1 MAKIPSNDL
10 PEDRSQGKTI
20 CCVCVKETVPNHQIK
35 FVLIYANEIFIRP
48 NLKQEEFA
56 CCERSRNFHSD
67 YGGAVP
73 SCTIISFKIEFVHR
87 LVFNPQLK
95 TKHNSGVFESSQK
108 HIPPTNPKLHL
119 CSLVHEYFLYFCY
132 QSHKMPGEHADNVA
146 FTDHFVS
153 GKKPQWLIH
162 MRQLILNNRGSFHL
176 CGNRGVQN
184 VFKFQ

>member
-1 MAKIPSNDL
+1 MTYQRTAAK
-10 PEDRSQGKTI
+10 ERQYV
-20 CCVCVKETVPNHQIK
+20 VCVKETVPNHQIN
-35 FVLIYANEIFIRP
+35 FFLIYANEIFIRP
-48 NLKQEEFA
+48 KLKQEEFA
-56 CCERSRNFHSD
+56 CCERSRKFHSD
-67 YGGAVP
+67 YVGAVP

-87 LVFNPQLK
+87 LVFNPQLN
-95 TKHNSGVFESSQK
+95 TKNNSGLFESSQK